1 VPPRK
6 TKTINLPA
14 EPPRLPPDPNRL
26 IGSRELRELFGGV
39 STMSIWRWTHGG
51 EPEFPKP
58 VKIAKRNFWRLGAV
72 LSFITERERA
82 SLEADDD

>member
-1 VPPRK
+1 VPTPK
-6 TKTINLPA
+6 TNTINPAA
-14 EPPRLPPDPNRL
+14 EPLRLPPDPNRL

-39 STMSIWRWTHGG
+39 SPMSIWRWTHGG

-72 LSFITERERA
+72 LSFIAERERA
-82 SLEADDD
+82 DLEADDD